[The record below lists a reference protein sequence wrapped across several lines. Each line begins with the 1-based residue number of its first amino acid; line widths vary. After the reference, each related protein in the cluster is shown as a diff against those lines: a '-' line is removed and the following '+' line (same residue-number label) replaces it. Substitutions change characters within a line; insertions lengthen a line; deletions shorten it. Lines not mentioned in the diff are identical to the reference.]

1 MAKRVSS
8 ESQQEYKKEIRR
20 IQRLIN
26 KVEKEGYIFPEDVVP
41 KIPKRVTKKALEKIK
56 AIKASD
62 IYKSA
67 TFVGKKATID
77 EPKKLKTKTPKTV
90 KGKTTKAKKSKPQV
104 NINITPQ
111 PSDTVEPTTLDMN
124 ALKRSQAG
132 KKAWATRRAKM
143 SDEQYADY
151 IKAFTERMAKARA
164 SKAQPE
170 EYYPTKSAIEEVTN
184 KLIDLERGFTNLS
197 DEEAQQIES
206 MFENNYY
213 PTIDHYDETF
223 RTLHRAIP
231 NNQYT
236 GGSIW
241 RQDKQD
247 LLSIWN
253 NTLERNKNN
262 LMALENYLIDHMQE
276 IEQQLFVIRFASK
289 QEQFHPAFGALG
301 TILNQGALTA
311 MEAEQMHNMSEYYGY
326 DELDEI
332 AE

>member
-20 IQRLIN
+20 IQRIIS
-26 KVEKEGYIFPEDVVP
+26 KGEKEGYIFPEDVVP
-41 KIPKRVTKKALEKIK
+41 KIPKHVTKKALEKIK
-56 AIKASD
+56 AIKPSD
-62 IYKSA
+62 VYKA
-67 TFVGKKATID
+67 GTFVGKKATID
-77 EPKKLKTKTPKTV
+77 EPKKLKAQTPNPVRRTSKP
-90 KGKTTKAKKSKPQV
+90 KKSKPQG
-104 NINITPQ
+104 NIKITSQPTENVEPLTPQ
-111 PSDTVEPTTLDMN
+111 QRAD
-124 ALKRSQAG
+124 KRSQAG
-132 KKAWATRRAKM
+132 KKAWETRRAKM
-143 SDEQYADY
+143 SDEEYADY
-151 IKAFTERMAKARA
+151 IKTFTERMAKARA
-164 SKAQPE
+164 SKKQSK

-184 KLIDLERGFTNLS
+184 KLVDLERGFTNLS
-197 DEEAQQIES
+197 DEEAQRIES
-206 MFENNYY
+206 MFEDNYY

-223 RTLHRAIP
+223 KTLHRAIP

-253 NTLERNKNN
+253 NTLERNKDN

>member
-1 MAKRVSS
+1 MAKRISS
-8 ESQQEYKKEIRR
+8 ESQQEYKKEIKR
-20 IQRLIN
+20 IQRIIS
-26 KVEKEGYIFPEDVVP
+26 KVEKEGYLIPEDVIP
-41 KIPKRVTKKALEKIK
+41 KIPKHVTKKALEKIK
-56 AIKASD
+56 AIKPSD
-62 IYKSA
+62 VYKA
-67 TFVGKKATID
+67 GTFVGKKATID
-77 EPKKLKTKTPKTV
+77 EPKKLKAQTPKPV
-90 KGKTTKAKKSKPQV
+90 QGRTTKAKKSKPQV
-104 NINITPQ
+104 NVKIAPQPTEKVKPLTPQ
-111 PSDTVEPTTLDMN
+111 QRADI
-124 ALKRSQAG
+124 RSQAG
-132 KKAWATRRAKM
+132 KKAWETRRAKM
-143 SDEQYADY
+143 SDEEYADY

-184 KLIDLERGFTNLS
+184 KLVDLERGFINLS

-206 MFENNYY
+206 MFEDNYY

-231 NNQYT
+231 NKQHT
-236 GGSIW
+236 DGSVW

-253 NTLERNKNN
+253 NTLERNKDN

-311 MEAEQMHNMSEYYGY
+311 VEAEQMHNMSEYYGY